1 MGAFDNVREFMDR
14 VNLLAL
20 KNFYRTKDALDG
32 IEAGTF
38 STADSWL
45 LPLTMVDDL
54 IALWLP
60 VGTTTL
66 VYPPTLVI
74 PGSRATGAAAGGIAI
89 AGITAATVVK
99 KTALQP
105 FGPGMVGVLAIPA
118 GSVVPT
124 PVAGT
129 LNVAINPITP
139 TQALGT
145 YKGLIL
151 DDTGKPLTIVE
162 LQLAA

>member
-20 KNFYRTKDALDG
+20 KNFYRTKGALVD

-38 STADSWL
+38 STAESWL
-45 LPLTMVDDL
+45 LPLTMLDDL

-60 VGTTTL
+60 VGSTTL

-74 PGSRATGAAAGGIAI
+74 AGSRATGAAAGSIAI
-89 AGITAATVVK
+89 AGITAATLLK

-105 FGPGMVGVLAIPA
+105 FGSGMVGVTAIPA
-118 GSVVPT
+118 VNVAPT
-124 PVAGT
+124 PAAGT
-129 LNVAINPITP
+129 LNVAI
-139 TQALGT
+139 G
-145 YKGLIL
+145 
-151 DDTGKPLTIVE
+151 
-162 LQLAA
+162 